1 MKSKFS
7 LNELRYI
14 ATKLSIP
21 HSLKSKITDHYSLS
35 TLTTK
40 ELGVLHEACGDRF
53 QTHGLDINQEP
64 NNEGLLLESLI
75 DRIYKITEEK
85 TVA

>member
-1 MKSKFS
+1 MKAKFS
-7 LNELRYI
+7 LNELRYLS
-14 ATKLSIP
+14 TKLLIP
-21 HSLKSKITDHYSLS
+21 NSLKRKITAHYSLS
-35 TLTTK
+35 TLTTN

-64 NNEGLLLESLI
+64 NKEGLLLESLI
-75 DRIYKITEEK
+75 DRIYNLTEEK